1 MKIGIDK
8 VRANERESSLF
19 ELFQRAQPKLNN
31 AVVNWDLLLKPNEIK
46 EKAEGQKDQLHLLT
60 HRSRLVKVLYDAL
73 YLFSREDLAV
83 KSLHDK

>member
-1 MKIGIDK
+1 MKIVIDK

-46 EKAEGQKDQLHLLT
+46 EKATGQK
-60 HRSRLVKVLYDAL
+60 RPVA
-73 YLFSREDLAV
+73 FINA
-83 KSLHDK
+83 SLKARQGIV